1 MEVLVD
7 ILCLC
12 SLAKDEENLR
22 IFERR
27 ILWKIHSPTCENYV
41 WRIKLNDELCLQF
54 L

>member
-12 SLAKDEENLR
+12 SLAKDEENL
-22 IFERR
+22 I
-27 ILWKIHSPTCENYV
+27 CENYV
-41 WRIKLNDELCLQF
+41 WRIKFNDELYPQF